1 MEETIAT
8 VVTEATTAVTEVIE
22 VTTPEN
28 IETVEL
34 ILTETMEISEF
45 LRDLSGFGLFF
56 VIVALCYFGY
66 KFLRIFF

>member
-8 VVTEATTAVTEVIE
+8 AVTEATTAATEVIE

-28 IETVEL
+28 IETLKL

-45 LRDLSGFGLFF
+45 LRYLSGFGLFF